1 MARIAE
7 SHVEQVALD
16 WVEEE
21 TVAMTLTDSQRE
33 REEEVI
39 LCLRARFPALFV
51 AFPGGEEEFGG
62 CLASGRA
69 FVHVSPEGRLEP
81 CPFSPFSDVSL
92 KEMSLKEALQSKLL
106 RTIRENSDQL
116 DESKGG
122 CALWE
127 KRDWVASLPQ

>member
-1 MARIAE
+1 MRFAVIMA
-7 SHVEQVALD
+7 
-16 WVEEE
+16 
-21 TVAMTLTDSQRE
+21 
-33 REEEVI
+33 
-39 LCLRARFPALFV
+39 
-51 AFPGGEEEFGG
+51 GGRG
-62 CLASGRA
+62 

-127 KRDWVASLPQ
+127 KRDWVASLLQ